1 VARKGKQERGGDDLS
16 ARSGDA
22 LAAAA
27 ARLAGLVADTERDEE
42 RRAGRLAGAGRG
54 GAGGERG
61 PGHRRRRALL
71 IINTKSGPAH
81 DSIAHVRDVVEL
93 LAGQGIT
100 VDVRIKLRKRQAR
113 DEARRAARAG
123 VPLIVA
129 AGGDGTIE
137 AVAAGLV
144 GTEAVLGI
152 VPLGTYNNVAACLG
166 LPFDPAEACA
176 LIGAGPVRRIDV
188 GRVTA
193 RGKKRPRLFIE
204 MAAAGV
210 TAALMPAGQEA
221 KKGAWDAAAQTLPE
235 AVGMRPTPAVLRLD
249 GESAERQAHTVLI
262 EVANAPLMGPAF
274 QVAPHARMDDA
285 LLDVAIYHDVTPA
298 GLAARLVALKAGVEA
313 DDERIERARTRRL
326 DLRTA
331 APLPVMADSRVIG
344 TTPARFEVLP
354 GALRVI
360 AGHGP
365 GLAHPV
371 SEALLEAAVSRAHP
385 PSAAAPAEP
394 PADAVAVP
402 APATA
407 GVAAVAA
414 AAVAPAVG
422 KVLAVA
428 SRARALAGP
437 AALLAG
443 GVLAGVAA
451 LPVARTFGRNG
462 SRR

>member
-1 VARKGKQERGGDDLS
+1 MANRGKREGGGGAR
-16 ARSGDA
+16 AGDA
-22 LAAAA
+22 LAAAT
-27 ARLAGLVADTERDEE
+27 ARLAGLVAGAEREEE
-42 RRAGRLAGAGRG
+42 RRAGRLADPGGGRG
-54 GAGGERG
+54 GDRSDAKR
-61 PGHRRRRALL
+61 RRRRALL
-71 IINTKSGPAH
+71 IINTKSGPAN
-81 DSIAHVRDVVEL
+81 DSIGHVREVVEL
-93 LAGQGIT
+93 LARNG
-100 VDVRIKLRKRQAR
+100 VAADVRVKLSKKQAR
-113 DEARRAARAG
+113 AEARRAARAG
-123 VPLIVA
+123 VPLVVA

-144 GTEAVLGI
+144 GSDAVLGI

-188 GRVTA
+188 GRVTV
-193 RGKKRPRLFIE
+193 RGRKRPRVFLE
-204 MAAAGV
+204 LAAAGV

-221 KKGAWDAAAQTLPE
+221 KKGAWEAAAQTLPD
-235 AVGMRPTPAVLRLD
+235 AVGMRPTPAALRLD
-249 GESAERQAHTVLI
+249 GEPDERQAHTLLV

-298 GLAARLVALKAGVEA
+298 GLAARLVALKAGVA
-313 DDERIERARTRRL
+313 SDDARIDRARTRRL

-331 APLPVMADSRVIG
+331 APLPVMADSKVIG

-371 SEALLEAAVSRAHP
+371 AEALLEAAVSRAHP
-385 PSAAAPAEP
+385 PSAAAPAEDPPDP
-394 PADAVAVP
+394 PAAP
-402 APATA
+402 APTR

-414 AAVAPAVG
+414 AAAAPAVAR
-422 KVLAVA
+422 VLAA
-428 SRARALAGP
+428 ADRARALVGP
-437 AALLAG
+437 AALVVG
-443 GVLAGVAA
+443 GVLAGAAA
-451 LPVARTFGRNG
+451 LPVARTLGRNG
-462 SRR
+462 HRR